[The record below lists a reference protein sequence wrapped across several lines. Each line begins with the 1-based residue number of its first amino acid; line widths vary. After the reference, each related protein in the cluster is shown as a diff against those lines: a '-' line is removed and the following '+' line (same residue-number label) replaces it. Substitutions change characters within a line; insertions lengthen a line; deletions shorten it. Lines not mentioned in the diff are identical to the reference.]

1 MKKPLIWVMA
11 LVLPV
16 IMAGAGTA
24 GEFYQYTD
32 EKGNMVFTDDITIIP
47 EDQRPEILTHEAV
60 QAEPPPETPAEN
72 QENMPDLGPDLAE
85 ADEGGEGYPA
95 MGEEDAETDTDA
107 GKSESPVD
115 AFAAEVDAGSPLA
128 EPGIM
133 NEDELDREK
142 ARLDALFEELQ
153 DEKERLNAISME
165 KMNNAQRN
173 VHRNK
178 INNVNMRI
186 RAYYREI
193 ELFQNKVNEY
203 NARLRQQ
210 VEDATRQQ

>member
-11 LVLPV
+11 FVLPV
-16 IMAGAGTA
+16 IMASSGTA
-24 GEFYQYTD
+24 EEFYQYTD
-32 EKGNMVFTDDITIIP
+32 EKGNMVFTDDITTVP
-47 EDQRPEILTHEAV
+47 EDQRPEIMTHEGV
-60 QAEPPPETPAEN
+60 RTEPPETPAEN
-72 QENMPDLGPDLAE
+72 QENRPDSAPDLAE
-85 ADEGGEGYPA
+85 AAIGAEGSSA
-95 MGEEDAETDTDA
+95 VGEEDAKTEMDA
-107 GKSESPVD
+107 PKGD

-133 NEDELDREK
+133 SEDALDREK
-142 ARLDALFEELQ
+142 ARLDALFDELQ
-153 DEKERLNAISME
+153 DEKERLNAVSME

-210 VEDATRQQ
+210 VKDATRQQ